1 MSRAPD
7 TNHLVLWTS
16 LWKSAIEPGT
26 CKNTMA
32 LTILFWDRTKEVM
45 GSGWV
50 QGFGGP
56 EASLE
61 WDTCPFKDWLAEV
74 QKGTATL
81 ANLIHPHYAVGVGRL
96 KNWTYSKECLL
107 KKFEPDISRKWTPW
121 NVEILAKQIH
131 ELKKIVHKWTTT
143 LAVLLKRAWASLEVL
158 LLDSVDLFQLKIL
171 APAWMPVLVWRVKIT
186 NQTEQSKQRSSNC
199 SSKMTNH
206 VSSHNLKHMLWQKFA
221 ELWAVPQTP
230 TTLCCEHPCE
240 NQQLNQV
247 LVKILWPWQFCFGI
261 GPRK

>member
-1 MSRAPD
+1 MLWQKFAELWAPD

-96 KNWTYSKECLL
+96 KTVINIKSNQRNSQSCLL
-107 KKFEPDISRKWTPW
+107 ETDLISPKW
-121 NVEILAKQIH
+121 K
-131 ELKKIVHKWTTT
+131 T
-143 LAVLLKRAWASLEVL
+143 LFLGT
-158 LLDSVDLFQLKIL
+158 F
-171 APAWMPVLVWRVKIT
+171 
-186 NQTEQSKQRSSNC
+186 C
-199 SSKMTNH
+199 
-206 VSSHNLKHMLWQKFA
+206 QK
-221 ELWAVPQTP
+221 
-230 TTLCCEHPCE
+230 EHF
-240 NQQLNQV
+240 
-247 LVKILWPWQFCFGI
+247 IQFI
-261 GPRK
+261 GPLTMFHPLSVIFWILMTCSICFHLWSELRIQYN